1 MRSLVTPLVSG
12 LWKGFYEQSRR
23 QYGQEM
29 PPESPDGIVRGD
41 GRDDLGTLT
50 IEGEYRTA
58 QGELRLGWIKTYD
71 SAHSVLYLGR
81 LDGPVNAGAWSIP
94 PWDNGGFELSPAT
107 ASTKTGPRP

>member
-29 PPESPDGIVRGD
+29 TLEFADGIVRGD
-41 GRDDLGTLT
+41 GRDDLGTFT

-81 LDGPVNAGAWSIP
+81 LDGPVIAGAWSIP